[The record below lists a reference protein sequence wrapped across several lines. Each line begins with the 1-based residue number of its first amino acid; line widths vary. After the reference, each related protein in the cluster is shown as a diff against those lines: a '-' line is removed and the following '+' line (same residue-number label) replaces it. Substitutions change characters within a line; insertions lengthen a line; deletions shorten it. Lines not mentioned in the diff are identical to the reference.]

1 MVSVHNYNSILY
13 ENLDRLVE
21 GGSLTNKKIVLFGLN
36 SSSYAT
42 KDYLEKKGL
51 KIYAYIDNNAK
62 KLLDIEEFIDD
73 TLRHHLSSKDYDEAD
88 RKFVRAYKPE
98 SLLEPF
104 DDNAVILIAS
114 KYYPSMLLQLEKMG
128 YKENAHV
135 FKTVDFY
142 GLDEILKRE
151 TDIVG
156 KRELTTEEI
165 RAKQLE
171 LVAYIVDVC
180 EKNELNYY
188 MTGGTLLGAVRHK
201 GYIPWDDDIDLTIP
215 MPDYRKMIDIMIAED
230 KYEVYTMYNNPES
243 CNAFYMRL
251 IDRDTIRKSWGFP
264 YLTTSGVDIDI
275 FPLIGMPDNAN
286 ERQAFFDR
294 LRRLVSRYYLISVE
308 TEKITDEILDKKKR
322 IRDEVLE
329 MIEKYNF
336 YESEYGGYILSK
348 YWERDIMPT
357 SVYDG
362 KIEMPFE
369 DTTLIAPTGYKEYL
383 ERIFGDFM
391 KLPPEKE
398 QYVTHNY
405 KIYER

>member
-1 MVSVHNYNSILY
+1 MISVHNYNSILY

-128 YKENAHV
+128 YKENVHV

>member
-128 YKENAHV
+128 YKENVHV

-215 MPDYRKMIDIMIAED
+215 MPDYRKMIDIMIADD
-230 KYEVYTMYNNPES
+230 KYDVYTMYNNPEN

-251 IDRDTIRKSWGFP
+251 IDRGTIRKSWGFP
-264 YLTTSGVDIDI
+264 HLTTSGVDIDI

-308 TEKITDEILDKKKR
+308 TEEVTEAILNKKKK
-322 IRDEVLE
+322 IREEVLE

-357 SVYDG
+357 SVYYG